1 MQNVNIN
8 YFRSGLTAALCQA
21 NTLPAPEL
29 VFIFESKGEIQLESV
44 CKSFAHLRKTKQN
57 KKNLFVHYKFTKP
70 HNIWP
75 EQMVLGYEQDK

>member
-44 CKSFAHLRKTKQN
+44 CKSFAHLRKKN
-57 KKNLFVHYKFTKP
+57 KKKKPFCALQIYKAP
-70 HNIWP
+70 
-75 EQMVLGYEQDK
+75 QYMV